1 MQRTRDYY
9 LALGYGNPYQ
19 WAHFED
25 VPFAPFTKDL
35 SSAKI
40 ALVTTAAP
48 FQADKGDQGPG
59 APMNADAKFYRVYT
73 KPIDP
78 MPDLRI
84 AHVAIDRDHT
94 SAEDIGSYLPIN
106 ALKNAENN
114 KVIKSVNHR
123 IYGLPTNRSKRTT
136 TEQDIPELLALIKE
150 DQVDAVVLV
159 PNCPVC
165 HQSVS
170 MAARAIE
177 DSGIPTVIMGC
188 ALDIV
193 EHCGVPRF
201 VFSDFP
207 LGNGAGKPHDIASQ
221 NQTLQLALD
230 LLVEVQAPRST
241 VTSPIEWAEDHD
253 WKLDYSN
260 ADRLSEEEIKARRAA
275 FDAGKSAAK
284 AIRDQS

>member
-73 KPIDP
+73 KTIDP

-94 SAEDIGSYLPIN
+94 SAEDIGSYVPIN
-106 ALKNAENN
+106 ALKNAEKN

-136 TEQDIPELLALIKE
+136 TEQDIPELLGLIKE

-230 LLVEVQAPRST
+230 LLVEAEAPRST
-241 VTSPIEWAEDHD
+241 ITSSIEWAEDHD
-253 WKLDYSN
+253 WKMDYSN

>member
-1 MQRTRDYY
+1 MQRTKDYY
-9 LALGYGNPYQ
+9 LALGYDNPYQ
-19 WAHFED
+19 WAHFTD
-25 VPFAPFTKDL
+25 TPFTKFEKDL

-40 ALVTTAAP
+40 AIVTTAAP
-48 FQADKGDQGPG
+48 FQPDKGDQSG
-59 APMNADAKFYRVYT
+59 AVYNADAKFYRVYT

-84 AHVAIDRDHT
+84 SHVAIDRDHT
-94 SAEDIGSYLPIN
+94 SAEDIGSYLPLN
-106 ALKNAENN
+106 ALKKSQTEG
-114 KVIKSVNHR
+114 VIKSIGNR
-123 IYGLPTNRSKRTT
+123 LYGLPTNRSKRTT
-136 TEQDIPELLALIKE
+136 TEQDIPELITMIQD

-159 PNCPVC
+159 PNCPIC

-170 MAARAIE
+170 LAARAIE

-188 ALDIV
+188 AKDIV

-207 LGNGAGKPHDIASQ
+207 LGNGAGKPHDLGSQ
-221 NQTLQLALD
+221 DETLRLALK
-230 LLVEVQAPRST
+230 LLVEAETPRST
-241 VTSPIEWAEDHD
+241 VISPLEWAANHD

-260 ADRLSEEEIKARRAA
+260 ADRLTEDEIKTRRAA
-275 FDAGKSAAK
+275 FDAGKTAAK

>member
-94 SAEDIGSYLPIN
+94 SAEDIGSYVPIN

-114 KVIKSVNHR
+114 KLIKSVNHR

-230 LLVEVQAPRST
+230 LLVEAEAPRST
-241 VTSPIEWAEDHD
+241 VASPIEWAEDHD

>member
-25 VPFAPFTKDL
+25 VPFAAFTKDL
-35 SSAKI
+35 SSATI

-94 SAEDIGSYLPIN
+94 SAEDIGSYVPIN
-106 ALKNAENN
+106 ALKNAEKN

-136 TEQDIPELLALIKE
+136 TEQDIPELLSLIKE
-150 DQVDAVVLV
+150 DQVDAVLLV

-201 VFSDFP
+201 VFLDFP

-230 LLVEVQAPRST
+230 LLVEAEAPRST
-241 VTSPIEWAEDHD
+241 VTSSIEWAEDHD

-260 ADRLSEEEIKARRAA
+260 PDRLSEEEIKARRAA
-275 FDAGKSAAK
+275 FDEGKSAAK